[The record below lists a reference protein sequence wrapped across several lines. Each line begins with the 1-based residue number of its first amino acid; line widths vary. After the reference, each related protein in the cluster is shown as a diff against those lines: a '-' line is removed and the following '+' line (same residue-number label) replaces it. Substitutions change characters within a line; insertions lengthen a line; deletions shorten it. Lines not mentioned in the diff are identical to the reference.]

1 MLHSGSVRPVG
12 SPLMSLD
19 SSSKVRLSL
28 IILIRFCSTLIVAR
42 IPADLPKAL
51 SSRTGIDGPVLVELY
66 RQLLVD
72 ASATLDMVRG
82 HFGLAQLGE
91 AVKFVGLLREACTD
105 PVAFMAAAG
114 LQGQLA
120 HDEARLPP
128 TPPPPPGS
136 PPPDE

>member
-1 MLHSGSVRPVG
+1 MY
-12 SPLMSLD
+12 
-19 SSSKVRLSL
+19 
-28 IILIRFCSTLIVAR
+28 STLVVLQLA
-42 IPADLPKAL
+42 AGYASTGL
-51 SSRTGIDGPVLVELY
+51 SSRAGIDGPVLVELY

-105 PVAFMAAAG
+105 PAAFMAAAG
-114 LQGQLA
+114 LEGQIA
-120 HDEARLPP
+120 HEGGHLPP
-128 TPPPPPGS
+128 TPPPPPG

>member
-1 MLHSGSVRPVG
+1 LLTGVS
-12 SPLMSLD
+12 
-19 SSSKVRLSL
+19 
-28 IILIRFCSTLIVAR
+28 A
-42 IPADLPKAL
+42 
-51 SSRTGIDGPVLVELY
+51 RTGIDGPVLVELY

-114 LQGQLA
+114 PERERDRERVRVERDEGQLA
-120 HDEARLPP
+120 PM
-128 TPPPPPGS
+128 PPPPFS
-136 PPPDE
+136 PPLPDEQDE